1 MPLDIDKLRVQFDAW
16 LDSVTFDEMNDWLS
30 KHRQNMSTKLNAE
43 ELAAKRYKDEHEP
56 DAVINVSPYQWVRL
70 GYSTAIR
77 EVAQPIADER
87 DEALVVLRDIVDFC
101 DDPDGSTKR
110 ETLAEGLSR
119 MLPSARAILAK
130 YPKP

>member
-1 MPLDIDKLRVQFDAW
+1 
-16 LDSVTFDEMNDWLS
+16 
-30 KHRQNMSTKLNAE
+30 MSTKLNAE
-43 ELAAKRYKDEHEP
+43 ELAEKRYPKPTPDELQ
-56 DAVINVSPYQWVRL
+56 VISMVPGALYEL
-70 GYSTAIR
+70 GYKTGMCIRAYTAAIE